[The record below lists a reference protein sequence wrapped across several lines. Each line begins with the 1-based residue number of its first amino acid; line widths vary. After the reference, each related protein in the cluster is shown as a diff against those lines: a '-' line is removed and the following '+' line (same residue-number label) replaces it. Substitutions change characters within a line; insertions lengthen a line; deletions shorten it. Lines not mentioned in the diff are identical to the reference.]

1 MTDETIDYTIER
13 LHDPNALFVR
23 ITPTFTASKSLKP
36 YYEEMIIW
44 LDKEPTPIET
54 IIDMTNAHIV
64 FNELLA
70 ATKAMQGIGNDPNQH
85 RNNIGFIL
93 ITDSRM
99 MKLAMEGLH
108 KLGIVR
114 QVQVVNS
121 LDDALALIKVS

>member
-1 MTDETIDYTIER
+1 MTDYTIER
-13 LHDPNALFVR
+13 LHDPDALFVH

-44 LDKEPTPIET
+44 LDKEPAPIET

-64 FNELLA
+64 FNELLT
-70 ATKAMQGIGNDPNQH
+70 ATNAMQDIGNDPNQH
-85 RNNIGFIL
+85 HNNIGFIL

-108 KLGIVR
+108 KLGIITRVR
-114 QVQVVNS
+114 VVNS
-121 LDDALALIKVS
+121 VDDALALIKAS